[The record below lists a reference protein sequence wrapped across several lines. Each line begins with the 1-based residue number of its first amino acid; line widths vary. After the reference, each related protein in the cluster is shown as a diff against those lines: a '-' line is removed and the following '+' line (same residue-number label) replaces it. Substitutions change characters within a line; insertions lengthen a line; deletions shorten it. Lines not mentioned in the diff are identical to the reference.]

1 MVGWGKAFCGCF
13 KMDSS
18 LTRRYLC
25 EVIMDIV
32 KTKRLLAVFFAIFW
46 IFAIGIYLIANEQ
59 FRYSAVTG
67 SAPTPSYDIG
77 EITDDLR
84 IDQQMIAPSDC
95 LSSLELF
102 FGTYDR
108 SNNGTLAVSLENGDG
123 ALLLQVSM
131 NVSDIPHQSYLSI
144 PFAQRTD
151 VVKGEALTLHIN
163 SQGCGAGNAV
173 TLYAG
178 DAFQEGML
186 KYQVNGQ
193 TEVGTLCAKLNGYN
207 YLTFY
212 KTYWVVIAAIFII
225 LVVYAYY
232 CWKGFQN
239 GRQNLL
245 TLVYSLVYRYGF
257 LLKQLV
263 SRDFKTKY
271 KRSSLGM
278 AWSFLNPLLTMCVQ
292 YVVFSSLFKGGTPN
306 YPVYLLTGILFFNF
320 FSEAVSLGMTSI
332 VLNASLIK
340 KVYVPKYIYPFSR
353 TISSLINFVFALM
366 PLGIV
371 IVLTRTAVRPAILL
385 LLFDILCFLLFVTGF
400 TLLMSTAMTF
410 FQDTQFLWGI
420 ISMIWQYLTP
430 IFYTESIIPK
440 ALLPIYRLNP
450 MYQFIT
456 FARTC
461 IIEGISPP
469 PSSYFL
475 CLISGILVFLLGLFV
490 FKKNQDKFV
499 LYL

>member
-1 MVGWGKAFCGCF
+1 
-13 KMDSS
+13 
-18 LTRRYLC
+18 
-25 EVIMDIV
+25 MDIV
-32 KTKRLLAVFFAIFW
+32 KAKRLLLAFFAIFW

-77 EITDDLR
+77 EITDDLQ
-84 IDQQMIAPSDC
+84 IDQQIIAPSDC
-95 LSSLELF
+95 LSTLELF
-102 FGTYDR
+102 FGTYGR
-108 SNNGTLAVSLENGDG
+108 SNDGTLEVSLENADG
-123 ALLLQVSM
+123 ALLLQAFM
-131 NVSDIPHQSYLSI
+131 NVSDISNQSYVSI
-144 PFAQRTD
+144 SFAQRTD
-151 VVKGEALTLHIN
+151 VVSGEVLTLRIK
-163 SQGCGAGNAV
+163 STGCSTGNAV
-173 TLYAG
+173 TVYAG
-178 DAFQEGML
+178 DAFQEGTL
-186 KYQVNGQ
+186 KYQVNGE
-193 TEVGTLCAKLNGYN
+193 TAVGTLCAKLNGYN

-212 KTYWVVIAAIFII
+212 KTYWVVIAVLFII
-225 LVVYAYY
+225 LAVYACH
-232 CWKGFQN
+232 CWKGLQR
-239 GRQNLL
+239 GKLNLL
-245 TLVYSLVYRYGF
+245 TLAYSLFYKYGF

-292 YVVFSSLFKGGTPN
+292 YVVFSSLFKSGTPN
-306 YPVYLLTGILFFNF
+306 YPIYLLTGILFFNF
-320 FSEAVSLGMTSI
+320 LVEAVSMGMTSI

-353 TISSLINFVFALM
+353 TISSLINFLFALM

-371 IVLTRTAVRPAILL
+371 IALTRTAVRPAMLL

-420 ISMIWQYLTP
+420 VSMMWQYLTP

-440 ALLPIYRLNP
+440 ALLPLYRLNP

-461 IIEGISPP
+461 IIDGISPP
-469 PSSYFL
+469 PNSYFF
-475 CLISGILVFLLGLFV
+475 CLASGVLFFLLGLIV
-490 FKKNQDKFV
+490 FKRYQDKFV